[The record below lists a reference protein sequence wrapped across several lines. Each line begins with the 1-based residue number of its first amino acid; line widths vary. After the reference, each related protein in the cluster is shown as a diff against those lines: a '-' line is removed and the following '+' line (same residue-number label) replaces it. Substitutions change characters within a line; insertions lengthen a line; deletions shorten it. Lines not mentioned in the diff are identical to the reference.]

1 MGGCDKISSKKH
13 KNLPFFKPLTKS
25 TPHMIQW
32 IHTHMIT
39 LNIST
44 LDCHTP
50 QHIHRDPNWSQS
62 VNKLSNP
69 YDSTVYST
77 NPHSFFFLIFIYFY
91 FKPKAGPFVL
101 LLLLYTVTTTPLHTP
116 LSHLSFSTLFPTKV
130 FWKIIKFLNPNHK
143 LVQ

>member
-1 MGGCDKISSKKH
+1 
-13 KNLPFFKPLTKS
+13 
-25 TPHMIQW
+25 MIQW

-50 QHIHRDPNWSQS
+50 QHIHKDPNWSQS
-62 VNKLSNP
+62 VKKLSSP

-77 NPHSFFFLIFIYFY
+77 NPHSFFFFFLVSYIYLFL
-91 FKPKAGPFVL
+91 FQ
-101 LLLLYTVTTTPLHTP
+101 TQSWPLCSSSTSLHCNHHSSSHP

-130 FWKIIKFLNPNHK
+130 FWKITKFLNPNYK